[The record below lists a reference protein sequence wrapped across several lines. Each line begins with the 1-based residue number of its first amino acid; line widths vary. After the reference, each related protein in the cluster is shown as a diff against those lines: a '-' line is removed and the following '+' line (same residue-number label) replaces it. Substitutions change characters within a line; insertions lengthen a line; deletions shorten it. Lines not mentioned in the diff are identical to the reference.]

1 MSFEQSVPS
10 CAEISHA
17 LPELA
22 LGVLTGRDRAAA
34 LVHVESCSRCAD
46 ELEQLARAADAVV
59 RVAPELEP
67 PVGFEVRLFSRMG
80 VTEGVASPPPVRR
93 LRIPTWALASAA
105 AVVALAIGLGVG
117 HGLTSSSGHPSV
129 AVGKPTAGANVTT
142 AALRENGR
150 PVGRVRIS
158 SGTNPW
164 MFMTLDDASVQGKA
178 TCQVV
183 TDDGVTHTVGTF
195 TVKQGYGAW
204 GAPLPVSPRDVQR
217 AEVVSPTGT
226 VIATATMGRHSRS

>member
-1 MSFEQSVPS
+1 MSFEPSASS
-10 CAEISHA
+10 CAEISPA

-22 LGVLTGRDRAAA
+22 LGVLTGRERALA
-34 LVHVESCSRCAD
+34 LAHVESCSRCAD

-80 VTEGVASPPPVRR
+80 VTEDVVVPIRPRR
-93 LRIPTWALASAA
+93 RIPTWALASAA

-117 HGLTSSSGHPSV
+117 HGLSSSPAPPTV
-129 AVGKPTAGANVTT
+129 AVGHPTQGAIVTT

-150 PVGRVRIS
+150 AVGRVS
-158 SGTNPW
+158 TSGGTHPW
-164 MFMTLDDASVQGKA
+164 MFMTLDDASVQGRV
-178 TCQVV
+178 TCRVV
-183 TDDGVTHTVGTF
+183 TDDGVTHIVGTF
-195 TVKQGYGAW
+195 TAQRGYGAW
-204 GAPLPVSPRDVQR
+204 GAPLPVPPRQVQR

-226 VIATATMGRHSRS
+226 VIATAALG

>member
-1 MSFEQSVPS
+1 MSFEHSASS
-10 CAEISHA
+10 CAEISPA

-34 LVHVESCSRCAD
+34 LVHVDSCSRCTD

-80 VTEGVASPPPVRR
+80 VTEDVAPPAPTPIRR
-93 LRIPTWALASAA
+93 LRLRVPAWAVAAAA
-105 AVVALAIGLGVG
+105 AVVALGIGLGVG
-117 HGLTSSSGHPSV
+117 HSLSSSGHPSV
-129 AVGKPTAGANVTT
+129 AVGKPTSGATVTT

-150 PVGRVRIS
+150 SVGRVSTS
-158 SGTNPW
+158 SGATPW
-164 MFMTLDDASVQGKA
+164 MFMTLDDASVQGKV

-183 TDDGVTHTVGTF
+183 TADGVTHTVGTF
-195 TVKQGYGAW
+195 TVKRGYGAW
-204 GAPLPVSPRDVQR
+204 GAPLPVAPRDVQR
-217 AEVVSPTGT
+217 AEVLSSTGT
-226 VIATATMGRHSRS
+226 VIATASLS

>member
-1 MSFEQSVPS
+1 MSSEHSGSS
-10 CAEISHA
+10 CADVSHT

-34 LVHVESCSRCAD
+34 LAHVESCSRCAD

-80 VTEGVASPPPVRR
+80 VTEDVAPPVRR

-117 HGLTSSSGHPSV
+117 HGLSSRSTGHSSV
-129 AVGKPTAGANVTT
+129 AVGKPTPGAIVTS
-142 AALRENGR
+142 AALWENGR
-150 PVGRVRIS
+150 AVGRVTTS

-164 MFMTLDDASVQGKA
+164 MFMTLDTAAVQGKV

-183 TDDGVTHTVGTF
+183 TNDGVTHAVGTF

-204 GAPLPVSPRDVQR
+204 GAPLPVAPRDVKR

-226 VIATATMGRHSRS
+226 VIATATLS